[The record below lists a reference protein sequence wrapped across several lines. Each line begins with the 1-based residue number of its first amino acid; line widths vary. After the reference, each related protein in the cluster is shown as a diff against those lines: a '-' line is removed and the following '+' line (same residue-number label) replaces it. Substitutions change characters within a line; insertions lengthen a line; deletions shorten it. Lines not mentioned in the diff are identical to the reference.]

1 MLTKLTSSIIF
12 EPYLFIKIDILYKI
26 TYLIL
31 FLMILFL
38 FLFLPLKNYYYFV
51 DLLNIVFIPPTVIL
65 QYNTN

>member
-51 DLLNIVFIPPTVIL
+51 DLFIKYCFYSTHRYITV
-65 QYNTN
+65 